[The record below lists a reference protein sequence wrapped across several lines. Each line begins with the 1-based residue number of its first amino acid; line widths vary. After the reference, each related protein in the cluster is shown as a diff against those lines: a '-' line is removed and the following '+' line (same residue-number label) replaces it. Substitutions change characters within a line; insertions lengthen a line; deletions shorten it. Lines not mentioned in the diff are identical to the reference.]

1 MAEDAPSFE
10 VRERRRFKD
19 TAATE
24 SGSEKTEDAGQSGVA
39 PEAEGT
45 KTAVAGTEDPP
56 AASVETDRTDDRSS
70 FEVREPTGPEEP
82 HAPDP
87 GSDTDPESDTD
98 AGSGANADGEPD
110 SGSGMPDIS
119 VFGVLQFTVG
129 TLSQLAWQ
137 GMGLIANSATG
148 KLEPRMA
155 EARMAIDALRA
166 LVPVMSSSLDES
178 SRRELQTLL
187 SNLQLNYVEQAKRRE
202 S

>member
-24 SGSEKTEDAGQSGVA
+24 SGSEKTEEAGQSGAA

-45 KTAVAGTEDPP
+45 KKAVAGTEDSP
-56 AASVETDRTDDRSS
+56 AASVETDRADDRSS
-70 FEVREPTGPEEP
+70 SEVGEPTGQEEP
-82 HAPDP
+82 HTPDP
-87 GSDTDPESDTD
+87 QPDTD

-148 KLEPRMA
+148 KLDLRMA

-166 LVPVMSSSLDES
+166 LVPVMSPSLDES